1 MHNLPF
7 QPDFRLGTPSPRW
20 KAPALRAAVDL
31 SDSRRRRGALAESG
45 WKCRGLPCNSV
56 YFKTAKA
63 GIGCSD
69 KMHSPHAGL
78 QLAGNFRLWVI
89 SASQIR
95 RRHFA
100 PGGMLWRA
108 SSAFFLRIQPDLQK
122 N

>member
-1 MHNLPF
+1 MHNPPF
-7 QPDFRLGTPSPRW
+7 QPDFRLELPSPRW
-20 KAPALRAAVDL
+20 EAAALRAAVDL
-31 SDSRRRRGALAESG
+31 SDSRRRRSAQAESG
-45 WKCRGLPCNSV
+45 RKCRGLPCNSV

-78 QLAGNFRLWVI
+78 QLAGKFRLWVI

-95 RRHFA
+95 RRVLARFIRIIH
-100 PGGMLWRA
+100 
-108 SSAFFLRIQPDLQK
+108 LRIQPDLQK